1 MNKWKV
7 IKTEAQYRKAL
18 SRTIEIFHAEEN
30 TPESDELELL
40 FMLVKDYENKHVK
53 LPAAT
58 R

>member
-1 MNKWKV
+1 MNISKV
-7 IKTEAQYRKAL
+7 IKTQAQYRKAL

-30 TPESDELELL
+30 TPEFDELELL
-40 FMLVKDYENKHVK
+40 LVLVKDYENKHLK